1 MANSGSLYGRPGIV
15 VARADATAPLVLV
28 WAAWFVLMTGV
39 NLATPLYAV
48 YAEKFGFSSLVLTAV
63 FTVYAFVLVPS
74 LLVFGRLSDRVGRR
88 PVVLAG
94 LVTAAAGLLVFAMA
108 QGTAWLVA
116 ARVLQGLAVGLISA
130 PATAALVEFEPD
142 RARTRPALL
151 AGLAQA
157 GGSGTGPLVAGVLA
171 QWAPDPLVLPYLA
184 VLASTGVAA
193 WLVLSLPE
201 PAGDAREPWR
211 IQRPRVPAEIRAPFA
226 RVSLTA
232 ATVWAAAALSL
243 SIVPSYSRDLLRTDD
258 LALIGAVAALGL
270 AASCAAQAATDRLR
284 PPGRQAQAAG
294 LGLLA
299 GGLVALVAASPLHS
313 LAVLGVGSVAIG
325 LGHGLGYLNAQHEL
339 NEMAPAARR
348 GEVTSAF
355 VGCIYALVASA
366 VIGTGLLDGV
376 VSLATAVGVVA
387 LALAAVAGAAAVWQ
401 LQPTRNEVRLT
412 R

>member
-1 MANSGSLYGRPGIV
+1 
-15 VARADATAPLVLV
+15 
-28 WAAWFVLMTGV
+28 
-39 NLATPLYAV
+39 
-48 YAEKFGFSSLVLTAV
+48 
-63 FTVYAFVLVPS
+63 
-74 LLVFGRLSDRVGRR
+74 
-88 PVVLAG
+88 
-94 LVTAAAGLLVFAMA
+94 
-108 QGTAWLVA
+108 
-116 ARVLQGLAVGLISA
+116 
-130 PATAALVEFEPD
+130 
-142 RARTRPALL
+142 
-151 AGLAQA
+151 
-157 GGSGTGPLVAGVLA
+157 
-171 QWAPDPLVLPYLA
+171 
-184 VLASTGVAA
+184 
-193 WLVLSLPE
+193 
-201 PAGDAREPWR
+201 
-211 IQRPRVPAEIRAPFA
+211 VPAEIRAPFA

-355 VGCIYALVASA
+355 VGCIYALVACA